1 YTSLRKCIAAYC
13 GTDHENVIVGNGS
26 TELISLFIQ
35 IEHPKKAMIIG
46 PTYSEYEREIS
57 LGGGTTL
64 YYPLREKDDFRLDV
78 NDFISHLNENID
90 LLVICNP
97 NNPTS
102 SCITSAD
109 MRHILDA
116 CKEYDIYVMVDET
129 YVEFAENMEEIDSV
143 PLTNYYN
150 NIVILRGTS
159 KFFAAPGLRL
169 GYAITGNPAY
179 SVTGG
184 SIIFNGEDITELPV
198 NERAKKG
205 IFLSFQNPLEVPGVT
220 LSAFIR
226 SALEQKTGDR
236 LRLWDFKKKFKETMA
251 LLNMDESYA
260 ERDLNVGF
268 SGGEKK
274 KAEILQMLMLE
285 PKLAILDETDSGL
298 DVDAVRTVSEG
309 VRLFRE
315 RTHGSLLII
324 THSTRIL
331 EALHV
336 DAAHVMED
344 GVIVRNG
351 GAELVDEINEKGFGS
366 LKED

>member
-1 YTSLRKCIAAYC
+1 MKHAELLSVRDLHVQVGEKEILHGVNLSV
-13 GTDHENVIVGNGS
+13 GTDETHVLLGPNGTGKS
-26 TELISLFIQ
+26 T
-35 IEHPKKAMIIG
+35 
-46 PTYSEYEREIS
+46 
-57 LGGGTTL
+57 
-64 YYPLREKDDFRLDV
+64 
-78 NDFISHLNENID
+78 
-90 LLVICNP
+90 
-97 NNPTS
+97 
-102 SCITSAD
+102 
-109 MRHILDA
+109 
-116 CKEYDIYVMVDET
+116 
-129 YVEFAENMEEIDSV
+129 
-143 PLTNYYN
+143 
-150 NIVILRGTS
+150 
-159 KFFAAPGLRL
+159 L

-179 SVTGG
+179 TVTGG
-184 SIIFNGEDITELPV
+184 EILFDGENITDLPV
-198 NERAKKG
+198 NERANKG

-226 SALEQKTGDR
+226 SALEQKTGQR
-236 LRLWDFKKKFKETMA
+236 LRLWDFKKKLRETMA
-251 LLNMDESYA
+251 LLSMDESYA

>member
-1 YTSLRKCIAAYC
+1 MSK
-13 GTDHENVIVGNGS
+13 
-26 TELISLFIQ
+26 ELLKIQ
-35 IEHPKKAMIIG
+35 DLHVSVEEKEILHGVNLTIG
-46 PTYSEYEREIS
+46 Q
-57 LGGGTTL
+57 
-64 YYPLREKDDFRLDV
+64 
-78 NDFISHLNENID
+78 
-90 LLVICNP
+90 
-97 NNPTS
+97 
-102 SCITSAD
+102 
-109 MRHILDA
+109 
-116 CKEYDIYVMVDET
+116 DET
-129 YVEFAENMEEIDSV
+129 HVLMGPN
-143 PLTNYYN
+143 
-150 NIVILRGTS
+150 GTGKS
-159 KFFAAPGLRL
+159 TL
-169 GYAITGNPAY
+169 GYAVTGNPAY
-179 SVTGG
+179 SVTSG
-184 SIIFNGEDITELPV
+184 SIVFDGEDITELPV

-226 SALEQKTGDR
+226 SALEQKTGR
-236 LRLWDFKKKFKETMA
+236 LRLWDFKKKLKETMA

-336 DAAHVMED
+336 DAAHVMEE

-351 GAELVDEINEKGFGS
+351 GAELVEEINEKGFGS

>member
-1 YTSLRKCIAAYC
+1 MSKALLEIQNLHVRVEEKEILHGVDLT
-13 GTDHENVIVGNGS
+13 VG
-26 TELISLFIQ
+26 Q
-35 IEHPKKAMIIG
+35 
-46 PTYSEYEREIS
+46 
-57 LGGGTTL
+57 
-64 YYPLREKDDFRLDV
+64 
-78 NDFISHLNENID
+78 
-90 LLVICNP
+90 
-97 NNPTS
+97 
-102 SCITSAD
+102 
-109 MRHILDA
+109 
-116 CKEYDIYVMVDET
+116 DET
-129 YVEFAENMEEIDSV
+129 HVLMGPNGAGKS
-143 PLTNYYN
+143 T
-150 NIVILRGTS
+150 
-159 KFFAAPGLRL
+159 L
-169 GYAITGNPAY
+169 GYAITGNPTY

-236 LRLWDFKKKFKETMA
+236 LRLWDFKKKLKETMA

-285 PKLAILDETDSGL
+285 PKLGL

-336 DAAHVMED
+336 DAAHVMEE

-351 GAELVDEINEKGFGS
+351 GAELVDEINEKGFSS